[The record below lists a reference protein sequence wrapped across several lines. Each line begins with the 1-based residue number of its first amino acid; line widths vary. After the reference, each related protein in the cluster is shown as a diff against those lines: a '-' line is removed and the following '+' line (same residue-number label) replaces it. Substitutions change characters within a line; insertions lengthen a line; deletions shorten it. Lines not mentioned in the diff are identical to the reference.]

1 MNVFDKLAAE
11 EAAFFNSQLFSPVL
25 KGKPI
30 RVRISGVIVTL
41 NVTKP
46 KNFEGW
52 GVFAP
57 TSAKTAKFVREPNM
71 TEKQSYFN
79 LFPALRLI
87 LCRRSN
93 EQWFGIPANQSDNR
107 FKITGTVPI
116 QLCTEVQMFDMVQV
130 RFDGNSIWFEQID
143 PKHSL
148 KAAAYLRESVI
159 KFLDAAKLELPGLT
173 IEERD
178 AYLIALNDAL
188 AADAE
193 ARRDKQEERI
203 QKALA
208 LTGAKYQSYIERGN
222 TFTIEFMVG
231 RERHRS
237 VVKKD
242 TLAVESAG
250 ICLAGTDKN
259 FDLQSLVGVIREGQ
273 RTRRIVR
280 VGDNRQFGN
289 PDEHGYEQEDYNRQ
303 LDGEDD
309 Y

>member
-1 MNVFDKLAAE
+1 MNLFDKLAAE
-11 EAAFFNSQLFSPVL
+11 ETAFFNSQLFSPVL

-30 RVRISGVIVTL
+30 RVRIAGIIVTL
-41 NVTKP
+41 SVTKP

-57 TSAKTAKFVREPNM
+57 ISAKTARFVREPNM

-87 LCRRSN
+87 LCRHSN
-93 EQWFGIPANQSDNR
+93 DQWFGIPANQSDTR

-116 QLCTEVQMFDMVQV
+116 QLCTEVQMFDMVKV
-130 RFDGNSIWFEQID
+130 RFDGTNIWFEQID
-143 PKHSL
+143 PRHSL
-148 KAAAYLRESVI
+148 KHSAYMRESVI
-159 KFLDAAKLELPGLT
+159 KFLEAPKLELSGLT

-193 ARRDKQEERI
+193 AKRDKQEERI

-208 LTGAKYQSYIERGN
+208 LTGATYQSYIERGD

-237 VVKKD
+237 VVKKEN
-242 TLAVESAG
+242 LAVESAG
-250 ICLAGTDKN
+250 ICLAGTDRN

-273 RTRRIVR
+273 RNRRIVR
-280 VGDNRQFGN
+280 VGENRQFGN
-289 PDEHGYEQEDYNRQ
+289 PNDYGYEQEDYDRQ
-303 LDGEDD
+303 LGDDD
-309 Y
+309 YD